1 MARLNLALLAL
12 LVLFYAGIVLTGSRG
27 ALLAVILLAT
37 WVACYRFNYRAALK
51 VVYALVVLGAIAIS
65 AGWTD
70 PLLRL
75 GANSRERGDLNG
87 RLVLWPIARREFS
100 EHFLFGNGHGTF
112 RGLNPL
118 GFGAHNAILE
128 FGVGLGLCGIVL
140 FVLFLYF
147 SLIRETRALADGRQ
161 RALILGAMLSV
172 SAPILLSGQWD
183 QSPVA
188 WLLLAIVSRISVLG
202 KEGLQKGSES
212 PSLSMP
218 RPGLAHEGGRTV
230 PLAQSFGRGKS

>member
-1 MARLNLALLAL
+1 MALLSL
-12 LVLFYAGIVLTGSRG
+12 LVLFYVGIVLTGSRG

-37 WVACYRFNYRAALK
+37 WVACYRLNYRAALK
-51 VVYALVVLGAIAIS
+51 VVYVLVVLGAIAIS

-100 EHFLFGNGHGTF
+100 NHFWLGNGHGTF

-118 GFGAHNAILE
+118 GFGAHNALLE
-128 FGVGLGLCGIVL
+128 FGVGLGVCGIVL

-147 SLIRETRALADGRQ
+147 SLIQETRALADGRQ
-161 RALILGAMLSV
+161 RALILGAVLSV

-188 WLLLAIVSRISVLG
+188 WLLFAIVSRVPVLG
-202 KEGLQKGSES
+202 KERLQKGSES
-212 PSLSMP
+212 PSLGMS
-218 RPGLAHEGGRTV
+218 RPGLAYKGGRTAS
-230 PLAQSFGRGKS
+230 LEQSFGSGQA